1 MISNKFEGHRKHGL
15 SQNII
20 YVTFFSIFFLSSIF
34 LAVYD
39 LFLKYGKNSCM
50 RCMDNNK
57 IIYSTSDNL
66 FLFISLLLAKSMKQ
80 TIWRMRY

>member
-1 MISNKFEGHRKHGL
+1 
-15 SQNII
+15 
-20 YVTFFSIFFLSSIF
+20 
-34 LAVYD
+34 
-39 LFLKYGKNSCM
+39 M